1 MPEITALSDMFRP
14 PVNHAMRVLDRAFFR
29 KSVPLAA
36 ARVIDDAQISRCR
49 TYLSKDVLH
58 VDRISCVRSIPG
70 EQSAGQKACKA
81 LLLSPNIRPDDPST
95 WSSKLLELIEAKKVN
110 ITPYELKLSYDTWT
124 YHDIL
129 SAIIPEDAQ
138 NELPAGFSI
147 VGHVA
152 HLNLREQYLQYK
164 NLIAAVLLD
173 KNPVIRSV
181 INKIDDV
188 GTENE
193 YRTFKYELLAGD
205 PSLQVEIKE
214 LDCTFRFDYSKVYWN
229 SRLNTEH
236 ERLVDHFRPGEAVCD
251 VMAGVGPF
259 AVPAAKRGIFVWAND
274 LNPDS
279 YASLIDAISV
289 NKVSQFL
296 QPFNEDGSSFIRTSA
311 QKLLADHRQVDI
323 TPKIK
328 RRSRKTESSQSTPS
342 EPRMHVTQPKT
353 FHHYVM
359 NLPATAITF
368 LGAFIGLYKGHQEL
382 FSPHTNTLLPM
393 IHVYCF
399 STKSDD
405 NKAEAVKIC
414 KEISSRIGF
423 DIHPHDEEVEIWD
436 VRDVAPQKR
445 MFCASFRLP
454 PEVAFR

>member
-1 MPEITALSDMFRP
+1 MFRP

-29 KSVPLAA
+29 KTVPLAA
-36 ARVIDDAQISRCR
+36 ARVIEDDQISRCR
-49 TYLSKDVLH
+49 TSLGQDILH
-58 VDRISCVRSIPG
+58 IDRISCVRSFPDDNSG
-70 EQSAGQKACKA
+70 EQWGRKA

-95 WSSKLLELIEAKKVN
+95 WSSKLLELIEAKKVT
-110 ITPYELKLSYDTWT
+110 ITPYELNLSYDTWT

-129 SAIIPEDAQ
+129 SAIIPEDDQ
-138 NELPAGFSI
+138 NELPTGFSI

-152 HLNLREQYLQYK
+152 HLNLREQYLPYK

-173 KNPVIRSV
+173 KNPVIRTV

-236 ERLVDHFRPGEAVCD
+236 ERLVDLFRPGEAVCD

-259 AVPAAKRGIFVWAND
+259 AVPAAKRRIFVWAND

-279 YASLIDAISV
+279 YASLVDATSV

-296 QPFNEDGSSFIRTSA
+296 RAFNEDGRSFIRTST
-311 QKLLADHRQVDI
+311 QKLLADDRQVDV
-323 TPKIK
+323 TPKVK
-328 RRSRKTESSQSTPS
+328 RRSKEAEPSQSTESRPQ
-342 EPRMHVTQPKT
+342 MHMTQPRT

-368 LGAFIGLYKGHQEL
+368 LDAFIGLYKGHEDL
-382 FSPHTNTLLPM
+382 FSPYTSIRLPM
-393 IHVYCF
+393 VHVYCF

-405 NKAEAVKIC
+405 NKAEKAKIC

-423 DIHPHDEEVEIWD
+423 AIQPNDEELEIWD